1 MEIRI
6 DIAPLAPKEEK
17 LQDIADYLDQLK
29 DKFADLVEEYD
40 EEEADPKEIDALTEA
55 LDAFEDSYDS
65 INEVLM
71 GEL

>member
-29 DKFADLVEEYD
+29 DKFAIWLRSTMRKK
-40 EEEADPKEIDALTEA
+40 PIRRRLMHLRRRLT
-55 LDAFEDSYDS
+55 LGG
-65 INEVLM
+65 L
-71 GEL
+71 L

>member
-40 EEEADPKEIDALTEA
+40 EEEGDPKEIDALTEA
-55 LDAFEDSYDS
+55 LDALEDSYDS